1 MMSIFDSEMNPTW
14 SELYLATNIIFEA
27 GMFFSRPTLVVTKSD
42 VSGFTLVPN
51 SSINL
56 WVITADNPESIE
68 SSKERNAQLRAELE
82 ADLLEC
88 GFSFEP
94 VICRAAD
101 SNWVEYSFAIAP
113 RKQTSFQESKSALQ
127 NLAIKY
133 WQNSIF
139 EISEGKMKLVSGL
152 RTDIHG
158 EKDYNVFVPEQGEKQ

>member
-1 MMSIFDSEMNPTW
+1 MMSIFDPEENPTW
-14 SELYLATNIIFEA
+14 SELYLSTNVIFEA
-27 GMFFSRPTLVVTKSD
+27 GMFFSRPTLVGTKTD
-42 VSGFTLVPN
+42 LTGFTLVPD

-68 SSKERNAQLRAELE
+68 SSNERNAQLRAELE

-94 VICRAAD
+94 VTCRAAD

-113 RKQTSFQESKSALQ
+113 REQTSFEESRSVLQ

-139 EISEGKMKLVSGL
+139 EISDGKMKLVAGL
-152 RTDIHG
+152 RADVQG
-158 EKDYNVFVPEQGEKQ
+158 ERDYKVFVPEQGENQ